1 MLGRKWITSAP
12 QLNAQPSPSG
22 EAKHTSLKARSHR
35 PKRKDYEWIAYNSR
49 LLREFYAIA
58 GFERFKTLL
67 RVQIDVFLTRIN
79 MFLTKLKPFL
89 RDQYVIRAQIARHAQ
104 PRTTPRNH
112 VKLAQK
118 SGIVRDPDVILPF
131 GLCDRA
137 LKARSHRPKGLRM
150 DREQIPTFA

>member
-1 MLGRKWITSAP
+1 MVV
-12 QLNAQPSPSG
+12 
-22 EAKHTSLKARSHR
+22 KARSHR

-67 RVQIDVFLTRIN
+67 RVQIDVFLKRIN
-79 MFLTKLKPFL
+79 VFLTKLTPFL

-118 SGIVRDPDVILPF
+118 WGIVRDPYTILPF

-137 LKARSHRPKGLRM
+137 FKVESGICPNKAYSSILVKM
-150 DREQIPTFA
+150 